1 MKAIIFD
8 FDGVIHDTYEM
19 AYQIDR
25 EASGGNLT
33 REQHRDFF
41 DGKIFE
47 KVVID
52 EEKEKAESDKFYEL
66 QKEAFKYL
74 KIDENIKNNLE
85 KLFKDYN
92 LFIVSSNWEETLNDY
107 FQSNNFTHIFKEILG
122 AETHRSKVE
131 KFKYLFEKYTLVAD
145 DCIFVT
151 DTLGDILEGN
161 KVGVKTIAVD
171 FGFHKRDRLEKG
183 KPFKIVSSFDEV
195 VATIKNLQL
204 ND

>member
-25 EASGGNLT
+25 ESSGGDLT

-41 DGKIFE
+41 SGNIFE
-47 KVVID
+47 RVVVD
-52 EEKEKAESDKFYEL
+52 EEKAKTQIDKFYEL

-85 KLFKDYN
+85 QLSKDHILFV
-92 LFIVSSNWEETLNDY
+92 VSSNWEETLNTY
-107 FQSNNFTHIFKEILG
+107 FQNNNFTHIFKEVLG

-131 KFKYLFEKYTLVAD
+131 KFKLLFEKYNLNVN
-145 DCIFVT
+145 DCVFVT

-171 FGFHKRDRLEKG
+171 FGFHERDRLEKG
-183 KPFKIVSSFDEV
+183 SPFKIVSSFDEV
-195 VATIKNLQL
+195 VGTIRSI
-204 ND
+204 

>member
-1 MKAIIFD
+1 MKAVVFD

-41 DGKIFE
+41 NGNIFE
-47 KVVID
+47 RVIVD
-52 EEKEKAESDKFYEL
+52 EEKEKIESEIFYRL
-66 QKEAFKYL
+66 QNEAFKYL

-85 KLFKDYN
+85 KLAKDYV
-92 LFIVSSNWEETLNDY
+92 LFVISSNWEETLNTY
-107 FQSNNFTHIFKEILG
+107 FHNNNFTHIFKEVLG
-122 AETHRSKVE
+122 AETHCSKVE
-131 KFKYLFEKYTLVAD
+131 KFKYLFEKYALVAD

-183 KPFKIVSSFDEV
+183 KPFKIVSSFDEITEIIV
-195 VATIKNLQL
+195 NL
-204 ND
+204 